1 MSRKANW
8 QFNDPD
14 AYKREQESLTP
25 LVHIING
32 LLEAPLPEIEQ
43 MHLIGQL
50 LSYLDNTKKRRA
62 GRGISAPCLPHKVS
76 SPTEAVG
83 EGNPISDRQDK
94 QKPPPSRETE

>member
-62 GRGISAPCLPHKVS
+62 GKISRNHHQ
-76 SPTEAVG
+76 AV
-83 EGNPISDRQDK
+83 K
-94 QKPPPSRETE
+94 QNESE